1 LPNASD
7 ETTAAALLR
16 VADMSVRRGG
26 RNIIDGVSF
35 TAQRGEI
42 LGVIGPNGAGKTTL
56 FESVTGLLPVDRGEV
71 SVDGVRLAPSERKRA
86 LFYMPDA
93 IRPWPEQ
100 GVRWTLQLLHD
111 LLGGSGEVDV
121 VLRELDLERLA
132 SQSVRSLSKG
142 ETKRLDIALA
152 LLSPLPLVFLDEPF
166 DGLDLRQTRQAIE
179 LLRAFVKRGTT
190 LVLSIHQLIDA
201 ARACDRLLL
210 LDHGRAV
217 AEGTVDE
224 LREHAGVS
232 GDLEEVFLA
241 LT

>member
-1 LPNASD
+1 LTQAAD
-7 ETTAAALLR
+7 EFSAELLR
-16 VADMSVRRGG
+16 VRDITVRRGG
-26 RNIIDGVSF
+26 RTIVDGVTF
-35 TAQRGEI
+35 TARRGEI

-56 FESVTGLLPVDRGEV
+56 FESVAGLLPVERGDVTVE
-71 SVDGVRLAPSERKRA
+71 RLRVTPSQRKHS

-100 GVRWTLQLLHD
+100 GVRWTMEFSRD
-111 LLGGSGEVDV
+111 VMGGSADVDV
-121 VLRELDLERLA
+121 LMRELDLERLD

-142 ETKRLDIALA
+142 ETKRLNIAIA

-166 DGLDLRQTRQAIE
+166 DGLDLRQTRQAMTI
-179 LLRAFVKRGTT
+179 LRSFVQRGLT

-210 LDHGRAV
+210 LDNGRAV
-217 AEGTVDE
+217 AEGTVAE
-224 LREHAGVS
+224 LREKAGVS